1 MADRAVVVVLRRRM
15 RERDS
20 IQRLWTT
27 EARDHVLMLIVWKL
41 DRELS
46 PWIRLSKRKSC
57 LIPRRRFRM
66 TDRTDL
72 RSRAAEKLPAMT
84 AHTRLV
90 IRVIAGVNIRFMTRV
105 AGLLM
110 FLRSVRKL

>member
-15 RERDS
+15 RKRDS
-20 IQRLWTT
+20 FPRSWPTP
-27 EARDHVLMLIVWKL
+27 ARDHVLMLIVWKL

-46 PWIRLSKRKSC
+46 PWIRLSKRKSRV
-57 LIPRRRFRM
+57 ITRRRFRM

-72 RSRAAEKLPAMT
+72 RSGAAEKLPAMT

-90 IRVIAGVNIRFMTRV
+90 IRVIAGVNIRFMTGV

-110 FLRSVRKL
+110 FLRGVRKL